1 MSNLATDPTL
11 DISATT
17 QFNFDDY
24 IESIDFNIP
33 PLTSTPRK
41 ATKRPKPS
49 DSILDVTVSD
59 AHSSVS
65 ADLQRLLD
73 LVDETPNIA
82 IEQNA
87 VVTSIQNS
95 RSTLRALRD
104 SLRLTLDPT
113 QAAVLYELLT
123 AAVDKHNSLLRELRA
138 KHKESLW
145 RITLTNEK
153 RFSDQAAQHNKE
165 LLQATSKI
173 SFLEKETELLKT
185 NNQVELDKLRHDS
198 VVYADQSKQYISNL
212 EQQLTTLTNQIETL
226 KTTHASVVAERDQ
239 YRHSY
244 TTTYQESTN
253 FESQLSDIY
262 TIVDDYFD
270 KNKIFHPKDT
280 FPNTVQFLIDH
291 LTNALKQNTDRIA
304 LKDKSNK
311 NKTRSQNDKIDELK
325 HEVTLREGTIAQL
338 KTQITDLNNNVT
350 SKEQE
355 ITNHISRIAEIH
367 VTLQT
372 KEIQLTDLTNNVAS
386 KEQDIANHLS
396 RIAELQLILQAR
408 EGELTNKTSPN
419 NELILLL
426 QQKDTLISNQA
437 NQINHT
443 NTTTNLALEEK
454 DRTISSKNELY
465 NTLHT
470 QYIETSTQLRTAEQ
484 SLNSLSLNLEAKN
497 LIIQSQT
504 EQYHNLN
511 TQFSETTSKLQSTE
525 QSLTSLRNTLGE
537 AEVKVRTLEEHIQR
551 NATTIESLNNQIATF
566 QSPSS
571 ELHQRLSTEIER
583 TQQLTLTLNSAES
596 RLVSLAR
603 ELDYIKNNPPR
614 DDSETFDIEMNTA
627 MSDLLDMNKQA
638 FSDMNA
644 VATLQSIPHFSGD
657 PNTLDVKKWL
667 KLIER
672 MTTLWSATDKMRH
685 FPLKLTGTALKFHD
699 KINHL
704 EYDNW
709 KQRLIERFHI
719 PRSHAFYK
727 NQFDTT
733 IMKPTDRVL
742 DFKERL
748 ESIFSKAFES
758 DPSISTSD
766 RSWKTRKNI
775 MLKDRFMIG
784 LKPEIKSNI
793 LYQIKEDSS
802 YNDVTELASD
812 VESALRYNTNLQSQD
827 PVGTLVHK
835 INSIETKMANLS
847 VQHRSRSPSQ
857 SRPSSHSRHSS
868 SSSHFRSNSRNSNGP
883 QQRTF
888 FNNSRFP
895 NRNNNNFSPRNRHYS
910 PHRQH
915 SSFNHNNHSSSF
927 NRNHRSPSF
936 NRNNRPPT
944 PGDKP
949 NYPNKPPFRKGN
961 CYNCGK
967 PGHLAR
973 ECRSKVSFKNNQ

>member
-1 MSNLATDPTL
+1 MSNPATDPTL
-11 DISATT
+11 DISVPT

-24 IESIDFNIP
+24 LESIEFDEP

-41 ATKRPKPS
+41 GTKRPKPS
-49 DSILDVTVSD
+49 DSILETTVSE

-82 IEQNA
+82 IEHNA

-95 RSTLRALRD
+95 RATLRALRD

-123 AAVDKHNSLLRELRA
+123 AAVDKHNSLLRDLRA

-153 RFSDQAAQHNKE
+153 RLSDQAAQHTKE

-185 NNQVELDKLRHDS
+185 NNRTELDKLRHES
-198 VVYADQSKQYISNL
+198 VVYADQSKQHISNL
-212 EQQLTTLTNQIETL
+212 EQQLTSLTDQFENL

-244 TTTYQESTN
+244 TTKFQESNN
-253 FESQLSDIY
+253 FESQLLNIY

-291 LTNALKQNTDRIA
+291 LTNALKQNSDRIA

-311 NKTRSQNDKIDELK
+311 TKARSQDDKIDELK

-338 KTQITDLNNNVT
+338 KTQITDLNNNV
-350 SKEQE
+350 S
-355 ITNHISRIAEIH
+355 
-367 VTLQT
+367 
-372 KEIQLTDLTNNVAS
+372 S
-386 KEQDIANHLS
+386 KEQDITNHLA
-396 RIAELQLILQAR
+396 RIAELQLILQAK
-408 EGELTNKTSPN
+408 EGDLANQASPH

-426 QQKDTLISNQA
+426 QQKDTLIA
-437 NQINHT
+437 NQTLQINQT
-443 NTTTNLALEEK
+443 NTATNLALEEK
-454 DRTISSKNELY
+454 DRTIATKNELY

-470 QYIETSTQLRTAEQ
+470 QFIETSTQLRTAEQ

-497 LIIQSQT
+497 LTIQSQT
-504 EQYHNLN
+504 EHYNNLN
-511 TQFSETTSKLQSTE
+511 TQFSETTSKLRGAE
-525 QSLTSLRNTLGE
+525 QSLESLHITLSE
-537 AEVKVRTLEEHIQR
+537 AEVKVCTLEEHIQR
-551 NATTIESLNNQIATF
+551 NATTIESLNQKITTL

-571 ELHQRLSTEIER
+571 ELHLRLSTEIER
-583 TQQLTLTLNSAES
+583 TKELTLSLNSAEN
-596 RLVSLAR
+596 RIKSLTK
-603 ELDYIKNNPPR
+603 ELDFAHNKPLPGDN
-614 DDSETFDIEMNTA
+614 ETFDIEMNTA
-627 MSDLLDMNKQA
+627 IADLLDMNKQA
-638 FSDMNA
+638 FGDMNA
-644 VATLQSIPHFSGD
+644 AATLQSIPHFSGD
-657 PNTLDVKKWL
+657 PNSLDVKKWF

-699 KINHL
+699 KIKFFD
-704 EYDNW
+704 YDIW

-748 ESIFSKAFES
+748 ESMFAKAFES

-766 RSWKTRKNI
+766 ISWKTRRNI

-784 LKPEIKSNI
+784 LKPEIKSI
-793 LYQIKEDSS
+793 LLHQITEDSS
-802 YNDVTELASD
+802 YIEVTQLASD
-812 VESALRYNTNLQSQD
+812 VESALRYNNNLQSQD

-868 SSSHFRSNSRNSNGP
+868 SSSHFRSNSRNSNRP

-888 FNNSRFP
+888 YNNNRFP

-910 PHRQH
+910 PHNQP
-915 SSFNHNNHSSSF
+915 SSF
-927 NRNHRSPSF
+927 NRNNRSASF

-944 PGDKP
+944 PGDRP
-949 NYPNKPPFRKGN
+949 NYPSKPPFRKGN